1 MLGLGNSLSN
11 DTSARSALGGG
22 WLPSDEAKLE
32 AWYRFGEGVTLNGSN
47 VSVWA
52 DSSSNSFDMRNT
64 DEDEQPAYSA
74 GVLTF
79 DPTSDTENLQS
90 TSSITLDAAFVLGF
104 RIDPAAIGGIV
115 LGSNSDPNEMLKL
128 QADTTLRVKNDSTTS
143 NYALE
148 SGHDTKDDSYWVI
161 SRDSSNNMSVYK
173 DGVLQE
179 AAKTNAGTFDI
190 NSLGVRRTDLNPYNG
205 TMKEVVIF
213 KGVPD
218 AEIGALRSNLQDR
231 LSGL

>member
-1 MLGLGNSLSN
+1 MLGLGNSV
-11 DTSARSALGGG
+11 SASQYPGG

-32 AWYRFGEGVTLNGSN
+32 AWYRFDTGITITESDGVSK
-47 VSVWA
+47 WE
-52 DSSSNSFDMRNT
+52 DSSSNTFHMLQADAG
-64 DEDEQPAYSA
+64 EQPAFA
-74 GVLTF
+74 NGILTF
-79 DPTSDTENLQS
+79 DPTSDTQNLQS
-90 TSSITLDAAFVLGF
+90 SSSIELDGTFVLGF
-104 RIDPAAIGGIV
+104 RIDPAAHGVVVI
-115 LGSNSDPNEMLKL
+115 GSNSVANEMIKL
-128 QADTTLRVKNDSTTS
+128 QDSTLIRVKNDSETD

-148 SGHDTKDDSYWVI
+148 TGHDTKDDAYWVI
-161 SRDSSNNMSVYK
+161 SRNSSNEMSVHK
-173 DGVLQE
+173 DGVLQD
-179 AAKTNAGTFDI
+179 AAKTNSGTFDI